1 MDISKKSLIL
11 SLVAVFVCLAVAVVC
26 LVVMKAD
33 WVSIVLSALI
43 VALAVYVCI
52 FCWKVARMNKNK

>member
-11 SLVAVFVCLAVAVVC
+11 SLITVFVCLGVAATC

-33 WVSIVLSALI
+33 VVSIVLSAVI

-52 FCWKVARMNKNK
+52 FCWKVAKANRK